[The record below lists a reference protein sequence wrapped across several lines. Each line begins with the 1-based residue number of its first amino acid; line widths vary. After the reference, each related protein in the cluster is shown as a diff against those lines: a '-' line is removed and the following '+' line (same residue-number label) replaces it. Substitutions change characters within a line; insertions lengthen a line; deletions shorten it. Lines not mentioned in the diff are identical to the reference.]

1 MNKSRLAAVLRL
13 RSLAE
18 RKARG
23 QLAHAEREAALAAEM
38 LDRRREAPPP
48 AVPSEVLTPL
58 QLRALS
64 LQGVR
69 SHELL
74 QAAAAEAQRTQKTR
88 DQAHDHWAHASK
100 EHKSAERLDERRR
113 SQIAEQ
119 ARVAAERAL
128 DEMVVL
134 RRGWAQ

>member
-1 MNKSRLAAVLRL
+1 MNKNRLAAVLRL
-13 RSLAE
+13 RALAE

-23 QLAHAEREAALAAEM
+23 ELAHAEREVALSEEM
-38 LDRRREAPPP
+38 LARRREAPLPEFP
-48 AVPSEVLTPL
+48 AESLTPL

-74 QAAAAEAQRTQKTR
+74 QQAAAEAERTRAAR
-88 DQAHDHWAHASK
+88 DEKHDHWSQASK

-113 SQIAEQ
+113 TQIAEQ
-119 ARVAAERAL
+119 ARIAAERAL

>member
-1 MNKSRLAAVLRL
+1 MNKNRLAAVLRL
-13 RSLAE
+13 RALAE

-23 QLAHAEREAALAAEM
+23 ELAHHEREVARTEEM
-38 LDRRREAPPP
+38 LRRRVEAPLPE
-48 AVPSEVLTPL
+48 VPEDSLTPL

-74 QAAAAEAQRTQKTR
+74 QYAAAEADRTRKLR
-88 DQAHDHWAHASK
+88 EQAHDTWSEASR

-119 ARVAAERAL
+119 ARIAAERAL